1 MVKILVADDHPLFR
15 EAVSLVLNTS
25 LEACEILEAE
35 DVEQTLA
42 LLQQQ
47 DDLDL
52 ILLDLNMPGSGG
64 LNTLLE
70 IRNIA
75 PAIPVVIISAETNR
89 KIILQTITYGA
100 VGFVSKSSSK
110 QEIGNA
116 IEQILEGNVYLPAD
130 IIRAGTEAV
139 QPKGRQQEAQI
150 SSEMLY
156 TLTRKQLLVL
166 KAMAMGSS
174 NKQIAY
180 DLNISETTV
189 KSHVSA
195 ILKKLGV
202 HNRTQAVVGLSNVDF
217 DQYLKR

>member
-1 MVKILVADDHPLFR
+1 MVNILVADDHPLFR

-25 LEACEILEAE
+25 LEQCNILEAE

-42 LLQQQ
+42 VIQEQ

-75 PAIPVVIISAETNR
+75 PAVPVVIISAETNR

-100 VGFVSKSSSK
+100 VGFVAKSSSK
-110 QEIGNA
+110 QEIGHA
-116 IEQILEGNVYLPAD
+116 IKQILDGNVYLPAD
-130 IIRAGTEAV
+130 IIRADTETV
-139 QPKGRQQEAQI
+139 QPKNRQHEAQI

>member
-1 MVKILVADDHPLFR
+1 MVNILVADDHPLFR

-25 LEACEILEAE
+25 LDDCQILETE

-42 LLQQQ
+42 LIQGNEE
-47 DDLDL
+47 LDL

-75 PAIPVVIISAETNR
+75 PTVPVVIISAETNR

-100 VGFVSKSSSK
+100 VGFIAKSSSK

-116 IEQILEGNVYLPAD
+116 IKQILDGNVYLPAD
-130 IIRAGTEAV
+130 IIRAGA
-139 QPKGRQQEAQI
+139 QPETRSRQQELQI

-202 HNRTQAVVGLSNVDF
+202 HNRTQAVVGLSSIDF

>member
-1 MVKILVADDHPLFR
+1 MVNILVADDHPLFR

-25 LEACEILEAE
+25 LEECNILEAE

-42 LLQQQ
+42 MIQSH

-75 PAIPVVIISAETNR
+75 PAVPVVIISAETNR

-130 IIRAGTEAV
+130 IIRADTETV
-139 QPKGRQQEAQI
+139 QPKSRQHEAQI

>member
-1 MVKILVADDHPLFR
+1 MVNILVADDHPLFR
-15 EAVSLVLNTS
+15 EAVSLVLNSS
-25 LEACEILEAE
+25 LDDCTILEAE

-42 LLQQQ
+42 VIQRR

-75 PAIPVVIISAETNR
+75 PTVPVVIISAETNR

-100 VGFVSKSSSK
+100 VGFIAKSSSK

-116 IEQILEGNVYLPAD
+116 IKQILDGNVYLPAD
-130 IIRAGTEAV
+130 IIRAATEPAH
-139 QPKGRQQEAQI
+139 PRSRQQDMQI

-202 HNRTQAVVGLSNVDF
+202 HNRTQAVVGLSSVDF